1 MTRILHRKKRR
12 PSQRRD
18 KFKNSTKHDK
28 CSNNAQTKAEEV
40 KTQGFGMKR
49 TWK

>member
-1 MTRILHRKKRR
+1 MTGILHRKKRR

-18 KFKNSTKHDK
+18 KSKNRTKHHK
-28 CSNNAQTKAEEV
+28 CSDIPQTKAEEV